1 MHSMFRNQTLL
12 LQGPTPGGA
21 AAINA
26 RLEAM
31 RASGMSATAIRRA
44 LGLSEMKAVACGLM
58 VPASA
63 RPASSRPASF
73 RSAAGDAPGR
83 TGARVGRAGA
93 RQTGTTGARAGGA
106 ETAGACMMDV
116 VKAAARAGGVRP
128 KDLIGRGQTRPL
140 TRARQL
146 AMHLLRESHP
156 GISLHAIGVLLD
168 RDHTTVL
175 YGCRRAAALLAR
187 DGAFRELYERARRE
201 LASPG
206 RRAAEA
212 GPTEADPTEADPTEA
227 GR

>member
-1 MHSMFRNQTLL
+1 MRIIHFMFRNQTLL
-12 LQGPTPGGA
+12 LQGQTPGGA

-44 LGLSEMKAVACGLM
+44 LGLSEMKAVACGLV

-63 RPASSRPASF
+63 RPASSRLG
-73 RSAAGDAPGR
+73 AGAAPGR
-83 TGARVGRAGA
+83 TGARVGGAGA
-93 RQTGTTGARAGGA
+93 RQTGTTGARGGGA
-106 ETAGACMMDV
+106 EAAGACMMDV
-116 VKAAARAGGVRP
+116 VEAVARAGGVRP

-187 DGAFRELYERARRE
+187 DGAFRELYERARRA

-206 RRAAEA
+206 RRATEA
-212 GPTEADPTEADPTEA
+212 GPTEAD
-227 GR
+227 R

>member
-1 MHSMFRNQTLL
+1 MHRMFRNQTLIA
-12 LQGPTPGGA
+12 QGPSPGGA
-21 AAINA
+21 ASITA

-44 LGLSEMKAVACGLM
+44 LALSEMKAVACGLV

-63 RPASSRPASF
+63 RPASCRPA
-73 RSAAGDAPGR
+73 
-83 TGARVGRAGA
+83 ARVGGAGA
-93 RQTGTTGARAGGA
+93 RQTRTNTARVGGA

-116 VKAAARAGGVRP
+116 VEAAARAGGLRP
-128 KDLIGRGQTRPL
+128 EDLIGRGQARPL

-146 AMHLLRESHP
+146 AMHLLRETHP
-156 GISLHAIGVLLD
+156 GLSLHAIGYLLD

-187 DGAFRELYERARRE
+187 DGAFRALYARARRA

-206 RRAAEA
+206 RHA
-212 GPTEADPTEADPTEA
+212 TEADPTEAAPTEA
-227 GR
+227 DR